1 MGNRDERKQCAAG
14 CRSTTPVHSPR
25 PRRSAGTHPATTALR
40 IASGTAGD
48 VPLRRA
54 LLGPDAF
61 SHVMRPLVGR
71 RVGYVRPAG
80 HVGDALIELAM
91 TQLFAEFGIR
101 WQPLDLDDPAEVD
114 TIVFGGGGSMGR
126 RSAQNHALRTQSLA
140 LGLPVVILPQSFTD
154 REDRPFASV
163 FVREQASLGLRPDGI
178 LAPDLALG
186 LACPDVGPSVQDLG
200 ILMRRDHER
209 TGRLLQLARDPAALC
224 DTPAEALALAARYRR
239 IITDRLH
246 FAIAGLHA
254 GRDVTLLPNNY
265 HKNRSMHE
273 TWLADLG
280 CHFAESVEAAL
291 LQQAAASRR
300 MSRAA
305 A

>member
-1 MGNRDERKQCAAG
+1 MANRNERKPGVEGCHAAMP
-14 CRSTTPVHSPR
+14 RSLR
-25 PRRSAGTHPATTALR
+25 GRSSAEVGPALR
-40 IASGTAGD
+40 IVPGTGGAA
-48 VPLRRA
+48 PRRA
-54 LLGPDAF
+54 LLGADAF
-61 SHVMRPLVGR
+61 DHVMTPLLGSR
-71 RVGYVRPAG
+71 IGYVQPVG

-101 WQPLDLDDPAEVD
+101 WLPLDLDDPCDVD
-114 TIVFGGGGSMGR
+114 VIVFGGGGSMGR
-126 RSAQNHALRTQSLA
+126 RSAHNHAIRSRTLA

-186 LACPDVGPSVQDLG
+186 LAWPAAGPPVQDLG

-209 TGRLLQLARDPAALC
+209 TGRMLQLARDPVAIC
-224 DTPAEALALAARYRR
+224 HTPAETLALASRYRR

-254 GRDVTLLPNNY
+254 GREVTLLPNNY

-273 TWLADLG
+273 TWLAGLG

-291 LQQAAASRR
+291 LQHAAASRR
-300 MSRAA
+300 SRRAA